1 MNIAIIGYG
10 KMGKLLESIS
20 IQRGHNVVSI
30 IDTDNTDDF
39 GSVGFR
45 SADVALE
52 FTTPQTA
59 VDNIR
64 KAWEADV
71 KVVCGT
77 TGWTSELPKLITELG
92 NNGKSLFW
100 ASNFSL
106 GVNLFWELNR
116 HIAELLNRFPQY
128 NVSIEEIH
136 HIHKKDAPSGTAVT
150 LAEAICSA
158 TDGKNGWTLSPDREE
173 DKIEIVAIRQ
183 GDVFGI
189 HRAKYESKEDI
200 ITFTHEAKSREGF
213 ALGAV
218 LAAEFVCDKKGYFTM
233 NDLLKLS

>member
-20 IQRGHNVVSI
+20 LQRGHNVVSI
-30 IDTDNTDDF
+30 IDTDNTNDF
-39 GSVGFR
+39 HSVRFK

-64 KAWEADV
+64 KAWEAEV

-116 HIAELLNRFPQY
+116 QIAELLNRFPQY

-136 HIHKKDAPSGTAVT
+136 HIHKKDAPSGTAVI
-150 LAEAICSA
+150 LAETICSA
-158 TDGKNGWTLSPDREE
+158 TDAKNGWTLLPD
-173 DKIEIVAIRQ
+173 K
-183 GDVFGI
+183 
-189 HRAKYESKEDI
+189 
-200 ITFTHEAKSREGF
+200 
-213 ALGAV
+213 
-218 LAAEFVCDKKGYFTM
+218 
-233 NDLLKLS
+233 

>member
-20 IQRGHNVVSI
+20 LQRGHNVVSI
-30 IDTDNTDDF
+30 IDTDNTNDF
-39 GSVGFR
+39 HSARFK

-64 KAWEADV
+64 KAWEAEV

-116 HIAELLNRFPQY
+116 QIAELLNRFPQY

-150 LAEAICSA
+150 LAETICSV
-158 TDGKNGWTLSPDREE
+158 TDAKNSWTLLPDKQK
-173 DKIEIVAIRQ
+173 DKIEIAAIRQ

-189 HRAKYESKEDI
+189 HTTKYESKEDI

-233 NDLLKLS
+233 NDLLKIS

>member
-39 GSVGFR
+39 DSVEFR

-59 VDNIR
+59 VYNIR
-64 KAWEADV
+64 KAWKADV

-158 TDGKNGWTLSPDREE
+158 IDGKNGWTLSPDREE

-189 HRAKYESKEDI
+189 HTAKYESKEDI

>member
-20 IQRGHNVVSI
+20 LQRGHNVVSI
-30 IDTDNTDDF
+30 IDTDNTNDF
-39 GSVGFR
+39 HSVRFK

-64 KAWEADV
+64 KAWEAEV

-116 HIAELLNRFPQY
+116 QIAELLNRFPQY

-150 LAEAICSA
+150 LAETICSV
-158 TDGKNGWTLSPDREE
+158 TDAKNSWTLLPDKQK
-173 DKIEIVAIRQ
+173 DKIEIAAIRQ

-189 HRAKYESKEDI
+189 HTTKYESKEDI

-233 NDLLKLS
+233 NDLLKIS

>member
-106 GVNLFWELNR
+106 GVNLFWELNK

-158 TDGKNGWTLSPDREE
+158 TDGKNGWTLSPDSKE

-189 HRAKYESKEDI
+189 HTAKYESKEDI
-200 ITFTHEAKSREGF
+200 ITFTHKAKSREGF

-233 NDLLKLS
+233 NDLLKIS

>member
-20 IQRGHNVVSI
+20 LQRGHNVVSI
-30 IDTDNTDDF
+30 IDTDNTNDF
-39 GSVGFR
+39 HSVRFK

-64 KAWEADV
+64 KAWEAEV

-116 HIAELLNRFPQY
+116 QIAELLNRFPQY

-150 LAEAICSA
+150 LAETICSA
-158 TDGKNGWTLSPDREE
+158 TDAKNSWTLLPDKQK
-173 DKIEIVAIRQ
+173 DKIEIAAIRQ

-189 HRAKYESKEDI
+189 HTTKYESKEDI

-233 NDLLKLS
+233 NDLLKIS